1 MEPFI
6 TTETGEKMNP
16 EYVAMLRRMTV
27 AEKFEKTAELH
38 RAEIGK
44 RVAMVRGKYP
54 NFPVAE
60 ADRIVRSAMLYKSLA
75 NEG

>member
-27 AEKFEKTAELH
+27 AEKFEKVAELH
-38 RAEIGK
+38 RAEVAR

-54 NFPVAE
+54 HFLEAA
-60 ADRIVRSAMLYKSLA
+60 ADRIARSAMLYESLA